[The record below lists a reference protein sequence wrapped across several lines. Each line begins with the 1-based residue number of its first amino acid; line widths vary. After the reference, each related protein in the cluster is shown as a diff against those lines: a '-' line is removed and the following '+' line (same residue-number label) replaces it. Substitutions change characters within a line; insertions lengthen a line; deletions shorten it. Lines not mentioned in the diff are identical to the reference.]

1 MGSTGHGLWSSC
13 DWWILLRFECFC
25 VSTFVSCDHNYDWWH
40 WKMLFNFRVRA
51 FVKSAVKRNGYAG
64 FSIEGGTRRL
74 IAAYF
79 VFKSLFFALFWH
91 LWLCWRASYFIS
103 DHLLLKNLLRT
114 LVMKPAIP
122 LCDMFCIFFTYIF
135 VFGAQ
140 RLIIA
145 FLSFSSCKQIKTS
158 QQFFQSQLFCKQKNN
173 IHVTCCGHCCFLA
186 FHNRSHQTGL
196 VISPGRAHI
205 ELSHDLKHKL

>member
-1 MGSTGHGLWSSC
+1 MALKNAFQLWSARVSEKRSKVEWLC
-13 DWWILLRFECFC
+13 RVLNKKAAPGDWSPLTL
-25 VSTFVSCDHNYDWWH
+25 
-40 WKMLFNFRVRA
+40 
-51 FVKSAVKRNGYAG
+51 G
-64 FSIEGGTRRL
+64 F

-122 LCDMFCIFFTYIF
+122 LRGMFCIFFTYIF

-145 FLSFSSCKQIKTS
+145 FLSFSSCTQIKTS

-186 FHNRSHQTGL
+186 FHNLSHQTGL
-196 VISPGRAHI
+196 VISPERAHI

>member
-13 DWWILLRFECFC
+13 DWWILICFACFC
-25 VSTFVSCDHNYDWWH
+25 VSRFVSCDHNYDWWQ
-40 WKMLFNFRVRA
+40 WKPL
-51 FVKSAVKRNGYAG
+51 STL
-64 FSIEGGTRRL
+64 E
-74 IAAYF
+74 
-79 VFKSLFFALFWH
+79 FAC
-91 LWLCWRASYFIS
+91 LWKAQQSGM
-103 DHLLLKNLLRT
+103 
-114 LVMKPAIP
+114 VMKPAIP

-173 IHVTCCGHCCFLA
+173 IHVTCCGHCRFLA